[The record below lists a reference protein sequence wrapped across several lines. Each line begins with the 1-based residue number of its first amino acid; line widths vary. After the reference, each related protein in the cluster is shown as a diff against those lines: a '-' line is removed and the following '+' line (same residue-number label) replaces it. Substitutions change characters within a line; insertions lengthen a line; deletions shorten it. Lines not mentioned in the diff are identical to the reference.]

1 MMGTGWDSDGKEVEI
16 DDAYWEGCTRWR
28 QHEGADGQTVEA
40 RAPRCTETASDAKCD
55 CGVVIC
61 QQCKDA
67 NRMTDGDIWQT
78 CNECVRTIAC
88 SKCIDSLKTSDGVLR
103 GCTACDANLLCDEC
117 RTTCNGCGKTLC
129 RRGDCSMY
137 NGHCESCY
145 QDGRGRS
152 RSRSRSGSYERQME
166 FEMRSYGRY

>member
-1 MMGTGWDSDGKEVEI
+1 MGTGYDSDGKSVEI

-28 QHEGADGQTVEA
+28 EHEGAGEQDEGP
-40 RAPRCTETASDAKCD
+40 RAPRCSETASDAKCD

>member
-1 MMGTGWDSDGKEVEI
+1 MGTGYNTDGEEVEI

-61 QQCKDA
+61 QRCKEA
-67 NRMTDGDIWQT
+67 SRNTDGDVWQS
-78 CNECVRTIAC
+78 CENENCARTFAC
-88 SKCIDSLKTSDGVLR
+88 SKCLSSLHYNDGVLR
-103 GCTACDANLLCDEC
+103 GCAGCGDNLCDEC
-117 RTTCNGCGKTLC
+117 RTTCEGCGDTLC
-129 RRGDCSMY
+129 QGGDCSMY

-152 RSRSRSGSYERQME
+152 RSRSRSESSLE
-166 FEMRSYGRY
+166 FEMRCYGRY

>member
-1 MMGTGWDSDGKEVEI
+1 MGTGWDSDGKEVEI

-88 SKCIDSLKTSDGVLR
+88 SKCIGSLETSDGVLR
-103 GCTACDANLLCDEC
+103 GCVACDANLLCDEC

>member
-1 MMGTGWDSDGKEVEI
+1 MGTGYDSDGKSVEI
-16 DDAYWEGCTRWR
+16 DDAYWKGCTRWR

-88 SKCIDSLKTSDGVLR
+88 SKCIGSLETSDGVLR
-103 GCTACDANLLCDEC
+103 GCVACDANLLCDEC
-117 RTTCNGCGKTLC
+117 RTTCDGCDKTLC
-129 RRGDCSMY
+129 RGDCSMY

-152 RSRSRSGSYERQME
+152 RSRSRSESSLE
-166 FEMRSYGRY
+166 FEMRCYGRY

>member
-1 MMGTGWDSDGKEVEI
+1 MGTGYNTDGEEVEI

-28 QHEGADGQTVEA
+28 EHEGAGDQKVEA
-40 RAPRCTETASDAKCD
+40 PRAPHCVEAASDVKCA

-61 QQCKDA
+61 QRCKEA
-67 NRMTDGDIWQT
+67 SRNTDGDVWQS
-78 CNECVRTIAC
+78 CANENCARTFAC
-88 SKCIDSLKTSDGVLR
+88 SKCINSLHYNDGVLR
-103 GCTACDANLLCDEC
+103 GCAGCGDMLCDEC
-117 RTTCNGCGKTLC
+117 RTTCDGCDKTLC
-129 RRGDCSMY
+129 RGDCSMY